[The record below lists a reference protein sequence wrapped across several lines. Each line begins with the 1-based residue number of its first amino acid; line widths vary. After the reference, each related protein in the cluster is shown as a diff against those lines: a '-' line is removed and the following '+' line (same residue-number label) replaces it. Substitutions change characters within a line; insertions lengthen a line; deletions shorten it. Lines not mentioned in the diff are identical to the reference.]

1 MKKLL
6 LLLVATLWGCVGLD
20 MKDDAIRP
28 VQFSVVSSTK
38 VIVTD
43 DGGNLAAKGSMARLA
58 LLVGE
63 KQLIATEF
71 LNKYGVKE
79 SKSLTWISS
88 MPSVATASNNEV
100 TALAAGTC
108 FLSTTIEGK
117 SVSVNLTVVASS
129 INDVASVSVTISAP
143 ATTSL
148 QVNGTAQLVA
158 EAKNMSGTT
167 LNGKTVEWFS
177 ENANILTVSTNGLVT
192 AIANGEAEVHAK
204 VEGVKSNS
212 IKFSVG
218 TVNQLTGT
226 FQSAGGYFAK
236 GTVTAKEL
244 NGKLVID
251 LGSDFSASVARG
263 TFIYLA
269 NSTSG
274 GTVKSAGLE
283 LGQWSSGAQTY
294 QVSGVTLTQYKYV
307 VVLCKPAGV
316 TFGFAELKP

>member
-1 MKKLL
+1 MKNLFFL
-6 LLLVATLWGCVGLD
+6 FVATLWGCVGLD
-20 MKDDAIRP
+20 TKDDAIRP
-28 VQFSVVSSTK
+28 IEFSIVSSTK

-43 DGGNLAAKGSMARLA
+43 NGGNPVAKGSIARLA
-58 LLVGE
+58 LLIDE
-63 KQLIATEF
+63 KQLIDTEF

-88 MPSVATASNNEV
+88 VPSVATVVNNEV
-100 TALAAGTC
+100 MALAAGTC
-108 FLSTTIEGK
+108 FLSTTIENK
-117 SVSVNLTVVASS
+117 SVSVNLTVVANAN
-129 INDVASVSVTISAP
+129 NDVASVTVSAP
-143 ATTSL
+143 TTTSL
-148 QVNGTAQLVA
+148 QLNGTAQLVA
-158 EAKNMSGTT
+158 TAKNMSGAT
-167 LNGKTVEWFS
+167 LTGKTFEWFS
-177 ENANILTVSTNGLVT
+177 ENSSILTISTTGLVT

-226 FQSAGGYFAK
+226 FQNAGGYMAK
-236 GTVTAKEL
+236 GTVTAKEA
-244 NGKLVID
+244 NGKLVIE
-251 LGSDFSASVARG
+251 LKSDFSASVALG

-283 LGQWSSGAQTY
+283 LGQWSSGAKTFE
-294 QVSGVTLTQYKYV
+294 VAGVALTQYKYV